1 MSYRLQI
8 MNPMENH
15 KWDSMVLASEDYS
28 VFNSSAWMRVL
39 HEAYRYKPYVLSVFD
54 GDRPV
59 VMWPVMQINSFLTG
73 RRGVSLPFS
82 DYCDPILS
90 PDGANSE
97 ALNVILTYAAEAK
110 WKYFEFRGG
119 SSVFPEA
126 EGSSSYGGH
135 VLSLNG
141 NADALFKSFRDSN
154 RRNIKKAEK
163 SGIRVEES
171 DSLDFLEKFYG
182 LHCVTRKYHGLPPQ
196 PFDFF
201 RKLHSHVIAKNQG
214 RIFLAFHDGR
224 AVAGDIC
231 LHFGTR
237 ATYKYGASDRRFQN
251 LRASNLLMWEI
262 IRYYASRGF
271 EALDFGRTTPD
282 NKGLMQFKNGWGC
295 RQYTISYYRYD
306 VAKRCFLHS
315 KATGSGRMNAVL
327 KHAPIPLLRGL
338 GTMLYRHMA

>member
-1 MSYRLQI
+1 MIRFCRLTAQI
-8 MNPMENH
+8 PKH
-15 KWDSMVLASEDYS
+15 LT
-28 VFNSSAWMRVL
+28 
-39 HEAYRYKPYVLSVFD
+39 LSDV
-54 GDRPV
+54 R
-59 VMWPVMQINSFLTG
+59 G
-73 RRGVSLPFS
+73 RSR
-82 DYCDPILS
+82 
-90 PDGANSE
+90 
-97 ALNVILTYAAEAK
+97 

-135 VLSLNG
+135 VLRLNG
-141 NADALFKSFRDSN
+141 QADALFKSFRDSN

-182 LHCVTRKYHGLPPQ
+182 LHCVTRKHHGLPPQ

-201 RKLHSHVIAKNQG
+201 RKLHSHVITKNQG

-271 EALDFGRTTPD
+271 EELDFGRTTPD

-306 VAKRCFLHS
+306 VANRCFLHS
-315 KATGSGRMNAVL
+315 KATGSGRMNTVL
-327 KHAPIPLLRGL
+327 KHTPIPLLKGL
-338 GTMLYRHMA
+338 GAMLYRHVA